1 MTILEAF
8 AAGVPVIA
16 ARRGAAA
23 TLVRDGETGI
33 TFEPGDASALA
44 ATLAWAEAHP
54 TEMDAFGRA
63 ARQSYLSNYTA
74 EASYDRLAQIYE
86 IAMRRR
92 QERADARTDAP
103 SSAAS

>member
-44 ATLAWAEAHP
+44 ATLAWAETHP
-54 TEMDAFGRA
+54 TEMEGYGKA
-63 ARQSYLSNYTA
+63 ARESYLSSYTA
-74 EASYDRLAQIYE
+74 EASYERLSQIYA
-86 IAMRRR
+86 IAMQRRR
-92 QERADARTDAP
+92 EHEGRRTDAP
-103 SSAAS
+103 SETAT

>member
-44 ATLAWAEAHP
+44 AALAWAEAHP
-54 TEMDAFGRA
+54 AEMDDSGR
-63 ARQSYLSNYTA
+63 RPGSHTWQLHGRG
-74 EASYDRLAQIYE
+74 EL
-86 IAMRRR
+86 
-92 QERADARTDAP
+92 
-103 SSAAS
+103 